1 MTAFDDDTEWDV
13 PASSAKSAVLEK
25 RCRDLAKQIKKPSR
39 FPIRPLDSTLARAK
53 ADKNAPR
60 NIVGHIIDDR
70 PAKTRQVKIFAI
82 ADSHGRTRAAA
93 RQLATAGTCGLDSSF
108 GESDHPSQH
117 STERKRGRDQD
128 EETRMVKKLR
138 VRRSSH
144 RA

>member
-25 RCRDLAKQIKKPSR
+25 RCRELAKQIKKPSR
-39 FPIRPLDSTLARAK
+39 FPIRPLDCTLARAK
-53 ADKNAPR
+53 AEKNALR
-60 NIVGHIIDDR
+60 NNVGHIIDDR
-70 PAKTRQVKIFAI
+70 PAKTQQAKISAMV
-82 ADSHGRTRAAA
+82 DSHGRTRAAA
-93 RQLATAGTCGLDSSF
+93 RELATAGTCGLDSSF
-108 GESDHPSQH
+108 GESDHPSQP

-128 EETRMVKKLR
+128 EGTRMVKKLR